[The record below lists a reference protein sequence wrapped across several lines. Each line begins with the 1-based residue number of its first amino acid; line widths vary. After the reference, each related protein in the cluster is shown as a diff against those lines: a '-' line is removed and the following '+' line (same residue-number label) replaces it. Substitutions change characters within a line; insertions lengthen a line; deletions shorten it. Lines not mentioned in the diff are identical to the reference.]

1 MATMTLSAKRQV
13 VLPAD
18 LCQLLSLAPG
28 AQVAVR
34 LAPDGGSILIEP
46 ARPAPKKPAAV
57 LFGRVTHS
65 GKPVALEDMDAAV
78 VAAQQRSRDSTAK
91 APSCAKSRPM
101 GKR

>member
-1 MATMTLSAKRQV
+1 MRTMTLSAKRQV

-46 ARPAPKKPAAV
+46 ARPALKKPAAV
-57 LFGRVTHS
+57 RFGRVTHS

-78 VAAQQRSRDSTAK
+78 VAAQQQSRDSA
-91 APSCAKSRPM
+91 AEAR
-101 GKR
+101 

>member
-46 ARPAPKKPAAV
+46 ARPALKKPASV
-57 LFGRVTHS
+57 LFSRETHS
-65 GKPVALEDMDAAV
+65 GKHLALEDMEAAV
-78 VAAQQRSRDSTAK
+78 NAAQQQPRGTA
-91 APSCAKSRPM
+91 AQ
-101 GKR
+101 